1 MIIIIVIIKIIKLR
15 VGAYKDKNIDNQ
27 VQETCSIKPTEFT
40 YKSYTTYISLLCNV
54 TISTALNLFLCLL
67 L

>member
-1 MIIIIVIIKIIKLR
+1 MIKIIVIIIIIKFR

-27 VQETCSIKPTEFT
+27 VKETCSIKPTEFT
-40 YKSYTTYISLLCNV
+40 YKSYTTYISLFCDV
-54 TISTALNLFLCLL
+54 TISTALNLFLGLL

>member
-1 MIIIIVIIKIIKLR
+1 MIIITLIIIIKKLR

-27 VQETCSIKPTEFT
+27 VKETSSIKPTEFT
-40 YKSYTTYISLLCNV
+40 HKSYTTYISLLCDL
-54 TISTALNLFLCLL
+54 TISTAFNLFLCLL